1 MEDDTERKSES
12 ESEQTNE
19 WNEIERRKQKKST
32 ERERATEQK
41 QKKAAY
47 SHETAQKEHFLVCE
61 LNFNQNKYCIILV
74 WSSAVKIE

>member
-1 MEDDTERKSES
+1 MEDDTERKS

-19 WNEIERRKQKKST
+19 WNEIERRKQKKS
-32 ERERATEQK
+32 RERATEQK
-41 QKKAAY
+41 EKKAAY